1 MSTTP
6 EDDAV
11 NSADTAAQTSD
22 RSAPAL
28 RKRHGNGP
36 LFFVLG
42 TIFAVACTIGWG
54 NSVMTYTGLSGDVY
68 HQVVSFSAPSEKE
81 ADITVQVN
89 SKNGAECMILALD
102 DQHVEVGQE
111 RFTVEGGNRTVTANM
126 ETLRQASTVEVTSCR
141 EQDSQD

>member
-11 NSADTAAQTSD
+11 NSADTAAQTSG
-22 RSAPAL
+22 SAPAL

-141 EQDSQD
+141 EEDSQD

>member
-6 EDDAV
+6 EEDAV
-11 NSADTAAQTSD
+11 NSADTAAQRPD
-22 RSAPAL
+22 RSASPL

-42 TIFAVACTIGWG
+42 TIFAVVCTIGWG

-68 HQVVSFSAPSEKE
+68 HQVVSFSTSSEKE

-89 SKNGAECMILALD
+89 SKNGAECVVVALD
-102 DQHVEVGQE
+102 DRHVEVGQE
-111 RFTVEGGNRTVTANM
+111 RFAVEGGNRTVTASLD
-126 ETLRQASTVEVTSCR
+126 TLRQASTVEVVSCR
-141 EQDSQD
+141 EQGSQD